1 MSQDQDEIFE
11 QHFHRPVLDR
21 ARQLGIRTALGLA
34 CLYDTRIQGVLDIV
48 AQAVQERLGVTA
60 VGQSGPSGV
69 GDEPTWLRTFLG
81 EREAWLNRPADRR
94 EAENKPVDAQFL
106 RTSTFR
112 VRELRQLLQAG
123 NLNLVGEFTV
133 RGQRVQGV

>member
-48 AQAVQERLGVTA
+48 AQAVQER
-60 VGQSGPSGV
+60 
-69 GDEPTWLRTFLG
+69 
-81 EREAWLNRPADRR
+81 
-94 EAENKPVDAQFL
+94 
-106 RTSTFR
+106 
-112 VRELRQLLQAG
+112 
-123 NLNLVGEFTV
+123 
-133 RGQRVQGV
+133 

>member
-1 MSQDQDEIFE
+1 M
-11 QHFHRPVLDR
+11 V
-21 ARQLGIRTALGLA
+21 
-34 CLYDTRIQGVLDIV
+34 
-48 AQAVQERLGVTA
+48 
-60 VGQSGPSGV
+60 
-69 GDEPTWLRTFLG
+69 DEPTWLRTFLG

-123 NLNLVGEFTV
+123 NLNLAGEFTV